1 MASIN
6 GFGITPHGFV
16 EVFPELRKRK
26 EERNEKHGNVGE
38 KGQDEERRDLV
49 VEFNVVVQF
58 EKITEEVKEELK
70 RIV

>member
-1 MASIN
+1 MASMN
-6 GFGITPHGFV
+6 RFGVTPHGFV
-16 EVFPELRKRK
+16 EVFPGLRKR

-38 KGQDEERRDLV
+38 KGQGEERGDLV